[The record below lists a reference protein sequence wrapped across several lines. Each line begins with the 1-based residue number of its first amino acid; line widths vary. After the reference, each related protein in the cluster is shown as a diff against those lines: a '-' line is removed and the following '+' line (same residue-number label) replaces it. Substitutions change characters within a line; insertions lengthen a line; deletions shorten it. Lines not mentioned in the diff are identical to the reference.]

1 MAIRELDLEKDLN
14 NYLEQA
20 TDVKAPFEIKDDKAA
35 DWALRKIREAEAR
48 IEQVQRFADER
59 KAEIDAWAETATER
73 EAHTITFFTGLLKAY
88 HFKLHQDNPRIKTIK
103 LPAGELQLRKSQPQ
117 YSRDDDK
124 LTAWL
129 KAHRPEFVRI
139 KESPD
144 WAEAKKALA
153 VAGRHLVDP
162 ETGEIVDGVEV
173 YEPGEPTFRVK
184 TRKGD
189 E

>member
-1 MAIRELDLEKDLN
+1 MAIRELELEHDLN
-14 NYLEQA
+14 NYLGEY
-20 TDVKAPFEIKDDKAA
+20 TDIDAPFEIKDDKTAN
-35 DWALRKIREAEAR
+35 WALRKIREAEAR
-48 IEQVQRFADER
+48 IEQVQRFAEEQ

-73 EAHTITFFTGLLKAY
+73 EAHSITFFTGLLQAY
-88 HFKLHQDNPRIKTIK
+88 HFKLHQENPRIKTIK
-103 LPAGELQLRKSQPQ
+103 LPAGELQLRKAQPKF
-117 YSRDDDK
+117 SRDDNK

-129 KAHRPEFVRI
+129 KAHRPEFVKV

-144 WAEAKKALA
+144 WAEAKKALN

-173 YEPGEPTFRVK
+173 YEPEEPTFRVK

-189 E
+189 K

>member
-1 MAIRELDLEKDLN
+1 MAIREIELENDLN
-14 NYLEQA
+14 NYLEQF
-20 TDVKAPFEIKDDKAA
+20 TDIKAPFEIKDDKAA

-73 EAHTITFFTGLLKAY
+73 EAHTITFFTGLLQAY
-88 HFKLHQDNPRIKTIK
+88 HHSIYKENHRIKTIK

-117 YSRDDDK
+117 YIRDDDK

-144 WAEAKKALA
+144 WAEAKRAFA

-173 YEPGEPTFRVK
+173 YEPEEPTFRVK

-189 E
+189 K

>member
-1 MAIRELDLEKDLN
+1 MAIREIELENDLN
-14 NYLEQA
+14 NYLEQF
-20 TDVKAPFEIKDDKAA
+20 TDIKTPFVITDDKAA
-35 DWALRKIREAEAR
+35 DWALRKIREAEAK
-48 IEQVQRFADER
+48 IKQVQNFAEER
-59 KAEIDAWAETATER
+59 ITEIQEWAEKATER
-73 EAHTITFFTGLLKAY
+73 ESQSITYFTGLLQAY
-88 HFKLHQDNPRIKTIK
+88 HYRLYQENPRAKTIK
-103 LPAGELQLRKSQPQ
+103 LPAGELQLRKAQPQ
-117 YSRDDDK
+117 YIRDDDK

-144 WAEAKKALA
+144 WAEAKRAFA

-162 ETGEIVDGVEV
+162 ETGAIVDGVEV
-173 YEPGEPTFRVK
+173 YEPEEPTFRVK

>member
-1 MAIRELDLEKDLN
+1 MAIRELDLERDLN
-14 NYLEQA
+14 NYLGEW
-20 TDVKAPFEIKDDKAA
+20 TDVKAPFEINDDKAA

-48 IEQVQRFADER
+48 IEQVRQFAEEQ
-59 KAEIDAWAETATER
+59 KAEIDGWAETTAER
-73 EAHTITFFTGLLKAY
+73 EIHTIAFFTGLLQAY
-88 HFKLHQDNPRIKTIK
+88 HHNIYRENPRIKTIK
-103 LPAGELQLRKSQPQ
+103 LPAGELQMRKAQPQ
-117 YSRDDDK
+117 YSRDDNK

-129 KAHRPEFVRI
+129 KAHRPEFVKV

-173 YEPGEPTFRVK
+173 YEPEEPTFRVK

-189 E
+189 K